1 MRTIAQNNL
10 RAWRIRRY
18 VRRAGF
24 KMYSRRQWNA
34 IYRDI
39 YSYRRHYRPARVDPA
54 DTVVQHIT
62 VTKPSGNFKADV
74 RAVEQ
79 IGYERFGAGISY
91 NFLVDMRTGEI
102 AEGMPLDAKG
112 THTVNDKGVENFS
125 YDQNHAARAIAVVG
139 MPETPLS
146 PRAERAIITLLA
158 GMVRFEAITPHFD
171 YEPHSLF
178 AEKDCPCEFTRRRMG
193 VIRQAVR

>member
-62 VTKPSGNFKADV
+62 VTKPSGDFKADV

-178 AEKDCPCEFTRRRMG
+178 TAKDCPCDTLRNRMP
-193 VIRQAVR
+193 VIRGAVR